1 MGDLI
6 AKVLLMAVIFFVI
19 GLIIHLTKYLFSP
32 SYRKEISNK
41 KLLRKELTDFLKVLK
56 SSNDKALIM
65 KSLFLSNH
73 SLNCNLHNYK
83 NIEQDIKN
91 EKSNEFPIETNIYTC
106 IDASIYTGCEYDL
119 RNCLEDLYKKNIDE
133 LLNTELKFGIEI
145 LKKQSE
151 LIEKYKNND
160 NLKLI
165 STYNIYRF
173 KYNDLLKKLR
183 NELKSI
189 KESFIVENPDFEMP
203 DLENILNKLNNES
216 AFEIL
221 LKDLIK
227 ENSTLEEIINL
238 SILINI
244 YEKISIDLSEN
255 INKLTK

>member
-1 MGDLI
+1 MGDII

-32 SYRKEISNK
+32 SYRKEISDK

-106 IDASIYTGCEYDL
+106 IYASINTGCEYDL
-119 RNCLEDLYKKNIDE
+119 HNCLEDLYKKNIDE
-133 LLNTELKFGIEI
+133 LLNTKLKFGIKI

-183 NELKSI
+183 DELKSI
-189 KESFIVENPDFEMP
+189 KESFIIENPDLEMP

-221 LKDLIK
+221 LKDLTK